1 MPEKHSAANKG
12 HFLRNRNPLKNEDL
26 LKIVTDEAFYVAN
39 QMEEK

>member
-12 HFLRNRNPLKNEDL
+12 HFLRNRHPTKNEDL

-39 QMEEK
+39 SMEEK